1 MKTFIRTCA
10 FVASLTFPVT
20 LVDAAN
26 GKGQEPHARAFEL
39 PGHEPIGKPGL
50 PFRGHGAIATS

>member
-50 PFRGHGAIATS
+50 PFR